1 MSVQEA
7 MQAGRQLA
15 ATLLVDVGT
24 ITRKGVGPGTLDPV
38 TGDWTPAVATTVYS
52 GACRVRKP
60 TTGREEQIVFG
71 DINTTVTR
79 HIVNLP
85 SDAPIINL
93 GDVFALTS
101 TNDPQ
106 ILNVAMRVVSVT
118 SKTVLMYRQLGL
130 ELIEQ

>member
-1 MSVQEA
+1 MRD
-7 MQAGRQLA
+7 GRQIA
-15 ATLLVDVGT
+15 RTMLVDVGS
-24 ITRKGVGPGTLDPV
+24 ITRKATGPGTLDPV
-38 TGDWTPAVATTVYS
+38 SGDWTPAAATTVYS

-60 TTGREEQIVFG
+60 MTGREEQIVFG

-85 SDAPIINL
+85 SDAPIIDL

-106 ILNVAMRVVSVT
+106 VLNVPMRVVSVT

>member
-1 MSVQEA
+1 MSVLSI
-7 MQAGRQLA
+7 MRDGRQIA
-15 ATLLVDVGT
+15 RTLLVDEGT
-24 ITRKGVGPGTLDPV
+24 ITRKGAGAGTLDSV
-38 TGDWTPAVATTVYS
+38 TGDWTPAAATTVYS

-60 TTGREEQIVFG
+60 ATGREEQIVFG

-85 SDAPIINL
+85 SDAPIIDL